1 MAKVLDS
8 NSESGFVFASM
19 MEFMKAWES
28 GSNSRL
34 FLESFNGSAYVSFG
48 CFLGQ
53 PSEKHVKPKKKEK
66 SKRKQERDN
75 MRAANFQAAMKSNDD
90 DDVKTTEDDND
101 DDVKTTADDN
111 DETIELSDENF
122 DTTRD
127 EDYED
132 YTEEAIPCIVV
143 VRGDHTPPSKV
154 DFENE
159 IVPEMKTTAVQ
170 YVLDQENVDAFPS
183 EDFHIHEVKW
193 DQVRMNWVENL
204 SVYRCR
210 MIYRQKLKKTKEPF
224 ADAFRRHVNSGKK
237 FVTKN
242 GKEFNFRREVS

>member
-66 SKRKQERDN
+66 SKKKQERDN

-132 YTEEAIPCIVV
+132 YTEEAIPCTVDV
-143 VRGDHTPPSKV
+143 WDHRETPSEV

-170 YVLDQENVDAFPS
+170 YVLEQENVCAFPS

-193 DQVRMNWVENL
+193 EHRSTYKNA
-204 SVYRCR
+204 SIYRCR
-210 MIYRQKLKKTKEPF
+210 ILYRQKLKKTKEPF
-224 ADAFRRHVNSGKK
+224 ADAFRRHCDMSKK

-242 GKEFNFRREVS
+242 GLVFRFMT

>member
-101 DDVKTTADDN
+101 
-111 DETIELSDENF
+111 ETIELPDENF

-127 EDYED
+127 EDFED
-132 YTEEAIPCIVV
+132 YTELSIPCIVDV
-143 VRGDHTPPSKV
+143 IDDNKTPCEE

-170 YVLDQENVDAFPS
+170 YVLDQENVGAFPS

-193 DQVRMNWVENL
+193 EHRTTYKNA
-204 SVYRCR
+204 SIYGCR
-210 MIYRQKLKKTKEPF
+210 IFYRQKLKKTKEPF
-224 ADAFRRHVNSGKK
+224 ADAFRRHCDLSKK

-242 GKEFNFRREVS
+242 GLEFRFEICD

>member
-34 FLESFNGSAYVSFG
+34 FLESFNGSAFVSFG

-90 DDVKTTEDDND
+90 DVKTTEDDND
-101 DDVKTTADDN
+101 
-111 DETIELSDENF
+111 ETVELPDENF

-132 YTEEAIPCIVV
+132 YTEEVITCLVDVV
-143 VRGDHTPPSKV
+143 GHHEPPSKE

-170 YVLDQENVDAFPS
+170 YVLDQENVGAFPS

-193 DQVRMNWVENL
+193 DHRMTNWDRNL

-224 ADAFRRHVNSGKK
+224 KDAFRRHVDSKN
-237 FVTKN
+237 FVTEN
-242 GKEFNFRREVS
+242 GKEFRFTTGGLGEA

>member
-75 MRAANFQAAMKSNDD
+75 MRAASFQAAMKSND

-101 DDVKTTADDN
+101 
-111 DETIELSDENF
+111 ETVELPDENF

-132 YTEEAIPCIVV
+132 YTEEVITCLVD
-143 VRGDHTPPSKV
+143 VRGHHEPPSKE

-193 DQVRMNWVENL
+193 SHRMTNWVENL
-204 SVYRCR
+204 VVYRCR

-242 GKEFNFRREVS
+242 GKEFNFRREVF

>member
-66 SKRKQERDN
+66 SKKKQERDN
-75 MRAANFQAAMKSNDD
+75 MRAASFQAAMKSND

-101 DDVKTTADDN
+101 
-111 DETIELSDENF
+111 ETVELPDENF

-132 YTEEAIPCIVV
+132 YTEEVITCLVD
-143 VRGDHTPPSKV
+143 VRGHHEPPSKE

-193 DQVRMNWVENL
+193 SHRMTNWVENL
-204 SVYRCR
+204 VVYRCR

-242 GKEFNFRREVS
+242 GKEFNFRREVF

>member
-101 DDVKTTADDN
+101 
-111 DETIELSDENF
+111 ETIELPDENF

-127 EDYED
+127 EDFED
-132 YTEEAIPCIVV
+132 YTELSIPCIVDV
-143 VRGDHTPPSKV
+143 IDDNKTPCEE

-170 YVLDQENVDAFPS
+170 YVLDQENVGAFPS

-210 MIYRQKLKKTKEPF
+210 IFYRQKLKKTKEPF
-224 ADAFRRHVNSGKK
+224 ADAFKRHNSGKK

-242 GKEFNFRREVS
+242 GKEFNFRREVF